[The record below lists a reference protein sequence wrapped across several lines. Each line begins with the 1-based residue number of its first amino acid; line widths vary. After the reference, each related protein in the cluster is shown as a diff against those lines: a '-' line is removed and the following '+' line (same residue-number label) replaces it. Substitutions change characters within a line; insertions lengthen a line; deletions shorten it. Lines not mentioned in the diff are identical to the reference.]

1 MTIKTWADYKYY
13 RKSNSRINLDVEN
26 FLIHQL
32 AKDRNK
38 VILEFCNLYH
48 PIIKSFVKKYSW
60 SNVSE
65 EDLYSCGR
73 EGLILAI
80 DNFDIT
86 KNFRFGTY
94 STHYILGGIR
104 RAVDLTNNTIKKPS
118 HVNRII
124 HKMNVLPEDA
134 EVYISLMNEGFTR
147 DQIDN
152 GLTARE
158 IKMTDL
164 GDALEVKTVDIYE
177 ILQDA
182 ELKSSL
188 NKLTAK
194 ESAAVVLK
202 FGLFNTRLHTYKEL
216 DKIFYCDVELW
227 MKKILTKLKE
237 LLRNESY

>member
-65 EDLYSCGR
+65 EDLYSCAR

-94 STHYILGGIR
+94 ATHYILGGIR
-104 RAVDLTNNTIKKPS
+104 RVVDLTNNTIKKPS

-124 HKMNVLPEDA
+124 HKINLMPEDA
-134 EVYISLMNEGFTR
+134 EPYSFLKNEGYTT
-147 DQIDN
+147 DQIEN
-152 GLTARE
+152 GLDAKE
-158 IKMTDL
+158 IKMTDIV
-164 GDALEVKTVDIYE
+164 DALEVKTVDIYE
-177 ILQDA
+177 IFQDVD
-182 ELKSSL
+182 LKASL
-188 NKLTAK
+188 NKLTAR

-216 DKIFYCDVELW
+216 DKIFYCDVEVW

>member
-1 MTIKTWADYKYY
+1 MKIKTWSDYKYY
-13 RKSNSRINLDVEN
+13 KKNNLRTNFEVEI
-26 FLIHQL
+26 FLISML
-32 AKDRNK
+32 EKDRDK
-38 VILEFCNLYH
+38 VILEFCNYYH
-48 PIIKSFVKKYSW
+48 PIIKSFVKKYIW
-60 SNVSE
+60 SNVAE

-80 DNFDIT
+80 DNFDIS

-94 STHYILGGIR
+94 ATHYILGGIR
-104 RAVDLTNNTIKKPS
+104 RVVDLTNNTIKKPS

-124 HKMNVLPEDA
+124 HKINLMPEDA
-134 EVYISLMNEGFTR
+134 EPYSFLKNEGYTT
-147 DQIDN
+147 DQIEN
-152 GLTARE
+152 GLDAKE

-177 ILQDA
+177 IFQDVD
-182 ELKSSL
+182 LKASL
-188 NKLTAK
+188 NKLTAR

-216 DKIFYCDVELW
+216 DKIFYCDVEVW

>member
-60 SNVSE
+60 SNVAE
-65 EDLYSCGR
+65 EDLYSCAR

-134 EVYISLMNEGFTR
+134 EIYSSLMNEGFTK

-152 GLTARE
+152 GLNARE
-158 IKMTDL
+158 LKMTDL

-177 ILQDA
+177 IFQDA
-182 ELKSSL
+182 DLKCSL
-188 NKLTAK
+188 NKLTAR
-194 ESAAVVLK
+194 ESAAIVLK
-202 FGLFNTRLHTYKEL
+202 FGLFKTRLHTFKEL
-216 DKIFYCDVELW
+216 DKIFYCDTEIW
-227 MKKILTKLKE
+227 MKKLLTKLKE
-237 LLRNESY
+237 LLQNESS